1 MKKILFVCFMLILVT
16 SVFAQGY
23 PTIAISDKNRVE
35 SDDLRHIVA
44 LSSTSIYDAYYTF
57 TTANGSAKAGSDYVA
72 ESNKQVK
79 IPAGFTIRHAIVDVT
94 DDNSYEP
101 DETLIVTITSA
112 WLDSAG
118 VKNIPIVITNAVAT
132 GTINDDD
139 SPPTI
144 EILDRSF
151 HGVLEDDPMN
161 MPMVVKI
168 SDPTAWDVHF
178 TLSTSDN
185 TALVSD
191 NDYVP
196 VVNAPGM
203 IKGDLG
209 RQYGR
214 VVVDMVADTY
224 FENDELF
231 NGHIMSAYLDD
242 GKKTPLKITKK
253 DGLFKIANDDAMP
266 IVGFKKPEF
275 SKKEGNPC
283 KPNKPYVTANLVVV
297 LDKPATGWEMVT
309 VHLRTNPA
317 YRHPDIVWAS
327 QGLPDPDIDDT
338 MDGWD
343 DKDVAVMFAKDETQK
358 KVPVKIFRDCMI
370 EEDEWQQFILLYEKY
385 VKVDPAMKVG
395 TLMIKNDDCLPVAD
409 FAASAVEGIDPFCV
423 EFINKSTCAGKFLWD
438 FGDGTTSTLE
448 NPKHCFR
455 NPPHKYYDVTLTV
468 YSDDCCEREDTIVKS
483 KYITVHKQAAVAF
496 NATPI
501 AAVPGTEVTFMNKS
515 AGGANKFTWKFGDG
529 TELETQHSVMNPV
542 HPTHVYEQAGEY
554 GVCLKGEGHGGMD
567 KMEVPNLI
575 YIDEDYVALEL
586 LEGSATLDGKGWDD
600 VIDHD
605 IISPDANVVAIN
617 DGAYATFQFADGML
631 KMVNKLRIANNNVG
645 GSHIAS
651 NLTKDFKLM
660 VSVDGENWT
669 EALAASIPANPG
681 YTWDV
686 FTVEPAVAAKYLKL
700 MLCNARGGSAPYIT
714 MYEFQVFGKP
724 VPDARVQVIHNAADP
739 VADAVDVYL
748 NGGLLLDDFAF
759 RTAIPFTNLPALVTH
774 EIGIAPK
781 TSTSYAD
788 VIAKFEVVL
797 DPGAKY
803 VVVANGVLTP
813 DAFAENP
820 DGKDT
825 AFTLFVKTMAQEE
838 AMTAGNVEFAVLHG
852 STDAPTVDVY
862 ARGVAQLVDDAA
874 YGDITA
880 YLSVPAADYT
890 LDITDATGTVNVVSY
905 LAPLSGL
912 ADGAAFVFASGFF
925 DPASNGDG
933 PAFGVFAALPD
944 GSVLELPV
952 APLPSASISNS
963 GQVSAENADLAAVPT
978 DFALLQNY
986 PNPFN
991 PETSIRYE
999 LPFDADVTIN
1009 IYNINGQLIRTL
1021 MSGHINAGY
1030 HQAEWNATDQFGNQ
1044 VAGGVYF
1051 YQIVVKG
1058 EDNFNVTKKMV
1069 LMK

>member
-253 DGLFKIANDDAMP
+253 DGLFKIVNDDAMP

-409 FAASAVEGIDPFCV
+409 FTADVTVGVDKLCV
-423 EFINKSTCAGKFLWD
+423 QFTNLSTCAGKFHWD
-438 FGDGTTSTLE
+438 FGDGTTSDCE
-448 NPKHCFR
+448 NPMHCFY
-455 NPPHKYYDVTLTV
+455 NPPHKYYDITLTA
-468 YSDDCCEREDTIVKS
+468 YSDDCCERMDVMKKTNYIKVVRGVVANMNASPIVGPS
-483 KYITVHKQAAVAF
+483 AL
-496 NATPI
+496 
-501 AAVPGTEVTFMNKS
+501 EVQFQNNT
-515 AGGANKFTWKFGDG
+515 GGLANVFEWDFGDG
-529 TELETQHSVMNPV
+529 TTASYQHDWLHMV
-542 HPTHVYEQAGEY
+542 HPTHIYEE
-554 GVCLKGEGHGGMD
+554 EGAYTVSLNASGQGGND
-567 KMEVPNLI
+567 IIQVQELI
-575 YIDEDYVALEL
+575 YVDDEYAEL
-586 LEGSATLDGKGWDD
+586 SVVEGSETVENFPWENAINHD
-600 VIDHD
+600 VV
-605 IISPDANVVAIN
+605 SGDAEVVAKS
-617 DGAYATFQFADGML
+617 GACCTFKVVDDELRDF
-631 KMVNKLRIANNNVG
+631 NKVRIMSNKPCGCANNARIADKFRVLV
-645 GSHIAS
+645 SED
-651 NLTKDFKLM
+651 NLTFATAFEGEM
-660 VSVDGENWT
+660 NCCDGWKIFEF
-669 EALAASIPANPG
+669 APVQGKFIK
-681 YTWDV
+681 
-686 FTVEPAVAAKYLKL
+686 VEICGTRGPCSQA
-700 MLCNARGGSAPYIT
+700 MLN
-714 MYEFQVFGKP
+714 EFQVFGP
-724 VPDARVQVIHNAADP
+724 VVPQASQS
-739 VADAVDVYL
+739 
-748 NGGLLLDDFAF
+748 
-759 RTAIPFTNLPALVTH
+759 
-774 EIGIAPK
+774 
-781 TSTSYAD
+781 TSTA
-788 VIAKFEVVL
+788 
-797 DPGAKY
+797 
-803 VVVANGVLTP
+803 
-813 DAFAENP
+813 
-820 DGKDT
+820 
-825 AFTLFVKTMAQEE
+825 AQFN
-838 AMTAGNVEFAVLHG
+838 AI
-852 STDAPTVDVY
+852 S
-862 ARGVAQLVDDAA
+862 QLPE
-874 YGDITA
+874 
-880 YLSVPAADYT
+880 S
-890 LDITDATGTVNVVSY
+890 
-905 LAPLSGL
+905 
-912 ADGAAFVFASGFF
+912 
-925 DPASNGDG
+925 
-933 PAFGVFAALPD
+933 
-944 GSVLELPV
+944 
-952 APLPSASISNS
+952 
-963 GQVSAENADLAAVPT
+963 
-978 DFALLQNY
+978 FALYQNH

-999 LPFDADVTIN
+999 LPFDADVIIN

-1021 MSGHINAGY
+1021 ESGQVNAGY
-1030 HQAEWNATDQFGNQ
+1030 HQVLWNATDKFGNQ

-1051 YQIVVKG
+1051 YQIMVKG
-1058 EDNFNVTKKMV
+1058 EKNFNVTKKMV